1 MGDETEP
8 SVIAW
13 RLEKVEQ
20 AVARVDKK
28 LDDHL
33 QMRTQIATLGVIVD
47 GLVKSR
53 DKQIAALAVI
63 GTGAVLTMIQLL
75 FDIL

>member
-1 MGDETEP
+1 MESHDEETL
-8 SVIAW
+8 IAW

-33 QMRTQIATLGVIVD
+33 SMRTQIATLGIIVD

-53 DKQIAALAVI
+53 DKQIAAMAVI
-63 GTGAVLTMIQLL
+63 GTSAFLSMIQAV
-75 FDIL
+75 FDVF